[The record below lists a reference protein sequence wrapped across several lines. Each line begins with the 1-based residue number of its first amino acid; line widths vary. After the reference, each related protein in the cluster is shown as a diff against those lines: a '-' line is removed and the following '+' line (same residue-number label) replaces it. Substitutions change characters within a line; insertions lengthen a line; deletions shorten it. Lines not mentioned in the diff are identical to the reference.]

1 MRNEELDVVM
11 VVELSAEVEPG
22 IEKFFVGGG
31 EGDAYQQAVVTFGFY
46 GGELAYL
53 GVGTGADVCIEA

>member
-1 MRNEELDVVM
+1 VSVELEVVM
-11 VVELSAEVEPG
+11 VVELLAEVEPG
-22 IEKFFVGGG
+22 VEKFFVGGG